1 MTSYSPTFL
10 YNGFSATP
18 PPGSV
23 MSYIGTTDPSGW
35 IICDGVTRDVSDNR
49 FENLAPLLNDAYNI
63 TSNTSNS
70 ITPPNLVSQFI
81 FGGTPI
87 QTGGNSSVTLS
98 INNLPAHNHSTT
110 DYGHSHALSFDG
122 ATGITNYNNAN
133 VPLTG
138 TTNMASLYV
147 NGSDGNISAYYPS
160 TNLASTGLIINPTG
174 GSQSFSILPPYTT
187 MNYIIKY

>member
-1 MTSYSPTFL
+1 MSSYTPTFL

-35 IICDGVTRDVSDNR
+35 VICDGLPRNVSDDR
-49 FENLAPLLNDAYNI
+49 FQNLAPLLNDAYNT

-70 ITPPNLVSQFI
+70 ITPPNLLSRFI
-81 FGGTPI
+81 FGGTPC
-87 QTGGNSSVTLS
+87 QTGGNSSVTLT
-98 INNLPAHNHSTT
+98 IYNLPTHSHSTT

-122 ATGITNYNNAN
+122 ATGIYNYNNAN

-138 TTNMASLYV
+138 TTNMASLYSNV
-147 NGSDGNISAYYPS
+147 GNQSAYYPS
-160 TNLASTGLIINPTG
+160 TNVASTGLIINPTG
-174 GSQSFSILPPYTT
+174 SSESFSILPPYTT

>member
-1 MTSYSPTFL
+1 
-10 YNGFSATP
+10 
-18 PPGSV
+18 

-35 IICDGVTRDVSDNR
+35 VICDGLTRDVSDNR
-49 FENLAPLLNDAYNI
+49 FEYLAPLLNTAYGI

-70 ITPPNLVSQFI
+70 ITPPNLISRFI
-81 FGGTPI
+81 YGGSTPC
-87 QTGGNSSVTLS
+87 QTGGKSSVTLTS
-98 INNLPAHNHSTT
+98 SNLPTHTHSTT

-122 ATGITNYNNAN
+122 ATGIYNYNNAN

-138 TTNMASLYV
+138 TTNMASLFTN
-147 NGSDGNISAYYPS
+147 NGNQSAYYPS

-174 GSQSFSILPPYTT
+174 DNQSFSILPPYTT